1 MREMFKAMKFMYGA
15 GLSKSCALITDG
27 RFSGTK

>member
-15 GLSKSCALITDG
+15 GLSKTCALVTG
-27 RFSGTK
+27 RPFLRYK